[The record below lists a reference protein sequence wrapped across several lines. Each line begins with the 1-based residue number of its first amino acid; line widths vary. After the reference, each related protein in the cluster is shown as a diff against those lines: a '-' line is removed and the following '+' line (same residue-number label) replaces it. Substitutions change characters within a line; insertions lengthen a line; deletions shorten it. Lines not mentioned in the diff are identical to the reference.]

1 MAAAFQHKH
10 GIQTHPNGRVT
21 NIPRGMLNDQ
31 FGMAGL
37 LTFLRAIETDP
48 GIVALA
54 LGHDLTT
61 LGLNLNAQE

>member
-1 MAAAFQHKH
+1 
-10 GIQTHPNGRVT
+10 
-21 NIPRGMLNDQ
+21 MLNDQ